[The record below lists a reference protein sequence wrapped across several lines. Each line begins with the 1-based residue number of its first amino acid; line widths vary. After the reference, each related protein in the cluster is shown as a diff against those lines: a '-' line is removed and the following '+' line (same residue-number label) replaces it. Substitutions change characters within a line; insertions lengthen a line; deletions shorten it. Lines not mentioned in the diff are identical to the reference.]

1 MRPAAYNP
9 PMILDQWSQLLAPA
23 VQERLVLL
31 INHVL
36 SREGVATERLK
47 PQAGRSLVLSLAGW
61 PALLPAAPDLA
72 LQVTP
77 AGLFERLEAPPA
89 DAALRVQLDAS
100 NPAALA
106 LGALSGV
113 KPRVTVQGDAALA
126 GEVNWLIENLRWDI
140 ADDLAGL
147 VGPMAAQ
154 QLARFGEAATA
165 ALSQLAGVAKGA
177 AGFGARKSS

>member
-1 MRPAAYNP
+1 
-9 PMILDQWSQLLAPA
+9 MIFDQWSQLLAPA

-36 SREGVATERLK
+36 SRESVATERLK
-47 PQAGRSLVLSLAGW
+47 PQSGRSLVLSLAGW
-61 PALLPAAPDLA
+61 PALLPAAPDLV

-77 AGLFERLEAPPA
+77 AGLFERLDAPP
-89 DAALRVQLDAS
+89 DDVALRVELDAS
-100 NPAALA
+100 NPAAMA
-106 LGALSGV
+106 LGALSGA
-113 KPRVTVQGDAALA
+113 KPKVTVQGDAALA

-154 QLARFGEAATA
+154 QLTRFGEAAKA
-165 ALSQLAGVAKGA
+165 ALASLAGVAKGA
-177 AGFGARKSS
+177 ADFAARKGS